1 MSSILIKNG
10 IVITLGNNNE
20 VIHGGAV
27 YIENDTITEVGQ
39 TNILE
44 QKYINSAKVIDAKN
58 KLIMPGFINTHHH
71 FYSTF
76 AKGLGKA
83 EPSKNFTE
91 ILNNLWWRLDKKL
104 QEEDIYYSAMI
115 PLIDCIKKG
124 ATTVIDHHAS
134 PYNITGSLNKIKDAV
149 KKAGIRACLCYEVS
163 DRDGKE
169 KAEEGLQENYNFIK
183 ECKKNNDP
191 FISAL
196 FGLHAQ
202 FTVGDETMSK
212 AVEMGKE
219 LQTGFHIHCA
229 EGISDVEACLKQHN
243 MRVVER
249 LNKMGVLGD
258 KSIAVH
264 CIHINE
270 DEMKLLKD
278 TGTNVVHNPESNMNN
293 AVGTADILKMINM
306 GIKVGL
312 GTDGMTSDMPKE
324 MTVACL
330 IHKITKGDPR
340 VAFAEPPTMLLFNNK
355 FIADKMFPVKVGEL
369 SPGAA
374 ADVILIDYIPPT
386 PFNID
391 NLLGHFIFGF
401 SGSPVDT
408 TIAGGKIL
416 MENKIL
422 KILNEEEI
430 SRKSVELAAKM
441 WERF

>member
-10 IVITLGNNNE
+10 IVITLGKNNE
-20 VIHGGAV
+20 VIHDGAV
-27 YIENDTITEVGQ
+27 YIENDTITEVGK
-39 TNILE
+39 TNVIE
-44 QKYINSAKVIDAKN
+44 QKYNNADKVINAKN
-58 KLIMPGFINTHHH
+58 KIIMPGFINAHHH

-76 AKGLGKA
+76 ARGLGKA

-104 QEEDIYYSAMI
+104 LEEDIYYSAMI
-115 PLIDCIKKG
+115 PLMECIKSG
-124 ATTVIDHHAS
+124 ATTIIDHHAS
-134 PYNITGSLNKIKDAV
+134 PFNISGSLNKISEAV
-149 KKAGIRACLCYEVS
+149 KQAGIRACLCYEVS

-183 ECKKNNDP
+183 KCNAEKDP

-212 AVEMGKE
+212 AVEMSKD
-219 LQTGFHIHCA
+219 LNTGFHIHCA
-229 EGISDVEACLKQHN
+229 EDMSDVEACLKEHN

-249 LNKMGVLGD
+249 LHKMGILGE
-258 KSIAVH
+258 KSITPH

-270 DEMKLLKD
+270 KEMQLLKE

-293 AVGTADILKMINM
+293 AVGTADILKMMEM

-312 GTDGMTSDMPKE
+312 GTDGMTSNMPKE

-330 IHKITKGDPR
+330 IHKITQKDPR

-369 SPGAA
+369 STGAA
-374 ADVILIDYIPPT
+374 ADVILIDYIPAT
-386 PFNID
+386 PFSTD
-391 NLLGHFIFGF
+391 NMLGHFIFGF
-401 SGSPVDT
+401 AGSTVDT
-408 TIAGGKIL
+408 TIAGGKVL

-422 KILNEEEI
+422 KFLDEETI
-430 SRKSVELAAKM
+430 CRKSVELSTKF